1 MAMETEE
8 RHGAPVCA
16 LYDSNA
22 ACGGRKEVV
31 MIKRWENLTRDEIAA
46 LDKDKT
52 IVMLPTSATEQHGPH
67 LPVGTDA
74 IILSTLI
81 DRIIAQGDE
90 AFPKGNLIFAPQLP
104 IGKSN
109 EHMGFAGTITFS
121 AQTYYALLHDIAK
134 SIAASGFKKLVLFN
148 SHGGNTDMLNL
159 ISRDLRIDLGLDVFV
174 IDWWFTDFWADGLKG
189 IQQSG
194 KYGVFHACEL
204 ETSLM
209 LEARP
214 ETVHMELAVDED
226 PAEAFRGDKYVTVFG
241 PVNAGWK
248 TADVTKSGVIGAP
261 TFATVEKGQKLFDYA
276 CEKLL
281 DIFAEIADI
290 SY

>member
-1 MAMETEE
+1 
-8 RHGAPVCA
+8 
-16 LYDSNA
+16 
-22 ACGGRKEVV
+22 
-31 MIKRWENLTRDEIAA
+31 
-46 LDKDKT
+46 
-52 IVMLPTSATEQHGPH
+52 
-67 LPVGTDA
+67 
-74 IILSTLI
+74 
-81 DRIIAQGDE
+81 
-90 AFPKGNLIFAPQLP
+90 
-104 IGKSN
+104 
-109 EHMGFAGTITFS
+109 
-121 AQTYYALLHDIAK
+121 
-134 SIAASGFKKLVLFN
+134 
-148 SHGGNTDMLNL
+148 MLNL

-174 IDWWFTDFWADGLKG
+174 IDWWFTDFWADGLKD

-214 ETVHMELAVDED
+214 ETVHMELAVDEE
-226 PAEAFRGDKYVTVFG
+226 PAAEFRGDKYVTVFG

-276 CEKLL
+276 CGKLL